1 MNEYFSFTSLCLNMS
16 KSLYMNL
23 FITSMSLVWTCGS
36 STQEIILPRL
46 KYIGEFLLTSPKQS
60 EMNILCSLS
69 GARLMNDVSRMIP
82 SKLSSMHKTVVMVSF
97 VYGLVFH
104 NLYSSKVW
112 TIGL

>member
-1 MNEYFSFTSLCLNMS
+1 MFECLYKLVYNVHVPCVDVWFIHSVKHFT
-16 KSLYMNL
+16 
-23 FITSMSLVWTCGS
+23 
-36 STQEIILPRL
+36 RL
-46 KYIGEFLLTSPKQS
+46 KYVGEFLLTSPKQS

-69 GARLMNDVSRMIP
+69 GAHLMNDVSRMIP
-82 SKLSSMHKTVVMVSF
+82 SKLSSMHRTVVMVSF